1 MFHTGTKSYMEKEL
15 QEYVIH
21 SNSLHQG
28 KFLEKV
34 TENSKAQIS
43 HVLYCTHTKEQI
55 DKTVVLYI

>member
-1 MFHTGTKSYMEKEL
+1 MEKEL

>member
-1 MFHTGTKSYMEKEL
+1 MEIEL

-21 SNSLHQG
+21 SNSVYEEKLMQ
-28 KFLEKV
+28 KV

-43 HVLYCTHTKEQI
+43 HILYCTHTKEQI